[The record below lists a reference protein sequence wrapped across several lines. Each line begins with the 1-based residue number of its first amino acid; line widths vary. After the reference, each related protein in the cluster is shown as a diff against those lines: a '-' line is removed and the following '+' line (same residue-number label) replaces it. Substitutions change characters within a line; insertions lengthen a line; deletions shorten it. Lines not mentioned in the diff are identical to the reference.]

1 MMMQKDSVLVSIII
15 PVFNEEFT
23 VGNVIERVMVVAEK
37 CNFLHEI
44 IVVDDCST
52 DGSLEIL
59 KSKKVKVYRL
69 KRHMGKGY
77 ALRAGLKRARG
88 NIIVMMDSDGSHQP
102 EDLPKML
109 NQVSED
115 KADLVIGSRFMRSES
130 LFAKKI
136 NRVGVQLF
144 NFLIKI
150 LTGKAVTDSQS
161 GYRVMKSSILRDMD
175 LKSNGYEIESEML
188 IKAIKKGC
196 RIKEVPIKFEQ
207 RTYGKSK
214 LDPLKDGA
222 KILISTL
229 LAYVGVW

>member
-1 MMMQKDSVLVSIII
+1 MMQKNSVLVSIII

-77 ALRAGLKRARG
+77 ALRVGLKRARG

-109 NQVSED
+109 SRVSED
-115 KADLVIGSRFMRSES
+115 KADLVIGSRFMRSEN
-130 LFAKKI
+130 LFVKKI

-214 LDPLKDGA
+214 LDPLKDGV

>member
-1 MMMQKDSVLVSIII
+1 MMQKDSVFVSIII

-23 VGNVIERVMVVAEK
+23 VGNVIERAMVVAEK

-77 ALRAGLKRARG
+77 ALRVGLKRARG

-109 NQVSED
+109 SRVSED
-115 KADLVIGSRFMRSES
+115 KADLVIGSRFMRSEN
-130 LFAKKI
+130 LFVKKI

-144 NFLIKI
+144 NFLIRI

-214 LDPLKDGA
+214 LDPLKDGV

>member
-1 MMMQKDSVLVSIII
+1 MMQKNSVLVSIII